1 MDQFQQLAPYESIK
15 LLALHGFGDGFSGA
29 TDIILEAESSSLA
42 LTSYIIIINVPK
54 CKQLDLKLDRVLI
67 KYVVEG

>member
-1 MDQFQQLAPYESIK
+1 MNSRLKLDLTQQP
-15 LLALHGFGDGFSGA
+15 GDGFSGV
-29 TDIILEAESSSLA
+29 TDIFLEAESSSLA
-42 LTSYIIIINVPK
+42 LTSFIMIINVPK

>member
-42 LTSYIIIINVPK
+42 LTSFIMIINVPK

>member
-15 LLALHGFGDGFSGA
+15 LLALHGFGDGFSGV
-29 TDIILEAESSSLA
+29 TDIFLEAESSSLA
-42 LTSYIIIINVPK
+42 LTSFIMIINVPK

>member
-42 LTSYIIIINVPK
+42 LTSFTMSINTPE
-54 CKQLDLKLDRVLI
+54 CKQLD
-67 KYVVEG
+67 